1 MENVFELDRQRKTL
15 CEATNTFLRQNF
27 SPLPKSIKVLMD
39 QDLVV
44 IRVDNFLC
52 RAEIEMGRER
62 RDTKLLHDMYSRLFD
77 RVKASLV
84 AQIEKTISKDVM
96 SSQISINIESELC
109 VMNFF
114 LSPKPKEE
122 RPQLGLLMAPRDKE

>member
-1 MENVFELDRQRKTL
+1 MGNVFDLDKQRKLL
-15 CEATNTFLRQNF
+15 CEAASVFLRQNF
-27 SPLPKSIKVLMD
+27 SPFPKSIKVLMD

-52 RAEIEMGRER
+52 RAEIEMGKER

-84 AQIEKTISKDVM
+84 AQIERTMSKDVM
-96 SSQISINIESELC
+96 SSQININIESELC

-114 LSPKPKEE
+114 LSPKPRME